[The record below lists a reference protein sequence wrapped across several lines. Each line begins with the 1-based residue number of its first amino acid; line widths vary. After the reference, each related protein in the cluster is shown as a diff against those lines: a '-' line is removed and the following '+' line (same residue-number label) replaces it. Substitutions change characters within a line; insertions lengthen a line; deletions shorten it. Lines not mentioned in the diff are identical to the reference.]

1 MNRLDSERAVA
12 FNEHVWRDLAGLG
25 VEALAIGLAFSLIL
39 ALAVFIVA
47 REAPAGNFAAI
58 SPATHIASVN
68 P

>member
-1 MNRLDSERAVA
+1 MNKPDSDRTVA
-12 FNEHVWRDLAGLG
+12 LSEHVWRDLAGLG

-47 REAPAGNFAAI
+47 REAPTSNFAAT
-58 SPATHIASVN
+58 SAATQIASVN